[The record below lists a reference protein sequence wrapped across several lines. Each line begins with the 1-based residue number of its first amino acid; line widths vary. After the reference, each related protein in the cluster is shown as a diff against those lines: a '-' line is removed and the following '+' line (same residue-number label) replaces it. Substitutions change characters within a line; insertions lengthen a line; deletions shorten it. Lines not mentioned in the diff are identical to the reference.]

1 MIEVKNLKK
10 KFKKTIEKNKQIEF
24 LADDDISF
32 SASKGEVLGIL
43 GPNGA
48 GKTTLLRMIAGIME
62 PTSGTVTIDGMN
74 YKNKELE
81 IKKQIAFLS
90 GNTRIYKDISAY
102 ELLTMCGHYYGI
114 TDDVLVKRIEEL
126 AEEFDMKSF
135 MHQKI
140 ENLSTG
146 QTQRVN
152 LARCVVH
159 NPNYY
164 ILDEATSGL
173 DTILSQII
181 LNFIKKEKEKGKC
194 VLYSTHYM
202 EEAENICD
210 RVIIVNKGKLIA
222 SGTPEEIKKKT
233 KTTNL
238 RDAFFNLIGG
248 VSDDK

>member
-1 MIEVKNLKK
+1 
-10 KFKKTIEKNKQIEF
+10 
-24 LADDDISF
+24 
-32 SASKGEVLGIL
+32 
-43 GPNGA
+43 
-48 GKTTLLRMIAGIME
+48 
-62 PTSGTVTIDGMN
+62 
-74 YKNKELE
+74 
-81 IKKQIAFLS
+81 LS

-202 EEAENICD
+202 EEADNICD